1 MIEICIHATTSNCQE
16 IFHHSVK
23 FIPHKYDRISLS
35 LNGPVYE
42 VDYTLY
48 NLFGTSDEIEI
59 YCHEVN

>member
-1 MIEICIHATTSNCQE
+1 MIEICIHATTSNGQE